1 MPANQAPI
9 FALIPVTSFVSGAA
23 ANAATPGVTAN
34 TTKDLSSGT
43 IYGPVFTAGLNGSR
57 VDYLR
62 LRPLGTNSSATVC
75 RVFLNNGNVTTTA
88 ANNTLFTEATIASTT
103 NSETAALVENTINV
117 NVSLPPN
124 YRVYL
129 TFGTAQTNGHHVTA
143 VGGDY

>member
-62 LRPLGTNSSATVC
+62 LRALGTNAAATVC
-75 RVFLNNGNVTTTA
+75 RVWINNGLITTTA

-103 NSETAALVENTINV
+103 LSETAALVENTINV

-124 YRVYL
+124 YRIYV
-129 TFGTAQTNGHHVTA
+129 TFGTAGAAGHHVTA